1 MPAPINERQA
11 LERDRRELPDQLAT
25 YQRELDAT
33 APEQKARREKLLWQ
47 IRRTQKRMAE
57 VDARLTGS

>member
-1 MPAPINERQA
+1 MPSPNNERQA
-11 LERDRRELPDQLAT
+11 LERERKELPGQVAN

-33 APEQKARREKLLWQ
+33 PQDQRERRDRLVWQ

-57 VDARLTGS
+57 VERRLAGS